1 MVDVNNAKR
10 VFKEYVSNYNLQD
23 GKIALKVAHILR
35 VSELSKKIATSLNL
49 SEEDIKLAELIGL
62 LHDIGRFEQV
72 RKYNTFIDKISI
84 NHGEYGVKILF
95 EWGTEFDPAAVM
107 ADAARASGL
116 PVLFS
121 VQGVMRDCA
130 AHLCDGVPEKYRRSG
145 ALWHAIDKIIP
156 GELLDNMQA
165 SFDAL
170 AAKEAAALADARYV
184 TGRTS
189 FDRAACA
196 ALAPHARYYPCNE
209 TLRPLF
215 YTGTLWHARDFA
227 AAPVLLLPQG
237 NYPLKNLHTVIKALP
252 AVLAEYG
259 DAELRIAGWP
269 PLDKGPL
276 LRPVI
281 DRMFPYKLYC
291 KRLAAQLGVTE
302 HIRYTGPLDAAA
314 MRQAY
319 LEADAFLLPSGCEN
333 SPNSLGEAMLLGLPC
348 VASAVGGIPSMLA
361 NGTEGLLYG
370 DALDADALARA
381 VLQVLHSPDGG
392 TAMGRA
398 ARARALQT
406 HDAARNAAD
415 LLHIYESILQEEHP

>member
-1 MVDVNNAKR
+1 MKNQR
-10 VFKEYVSNYNLQD
+10 QEYLLQI
-23 GKIALKVAHILR
+23 IAEETVETQEQLLERLQERGIR
-35 VSELSKKIATSLNL
+35 STQATISR
-49 SEEDIKLAELIGL
+49 DIKELHLIKEPVGQGRYRYAVSAHRTKLNFADRLRTIFREGVLSVDYAQNLVVIKTMPGLA
-62 LHDIGRFEQV
+62 
-72 RKYNTFIDKISI
+72 S
-84 NHGEYGVKILF
+84 
-95 EWGTEFDPAAVM
+95 
-107 ADAARASGL
+107 
-116 PVLFS
+116 
-121 VQGVMRDCA
+121 
-130 AHLCDGVPEKYRRSG
+130 
-145 ALWHAIDKIIP
+145 
-156 GELLDNMQA
+156 
-165 SFDAL
+165 
-170 AAKEAAALADARYV
+170 
-184 TGRTS
+184 
-189 FDRAACA
+189 AACA

-348 VASAVGGIPSMLA
+348 VASAVGGIPSMLE

-392 TAMGRA
+392 AAMGRA

>member
-1 MVDVNNAKR
+1 M
-10 VFKEYVSNYNLQD
+10 
-23 GKIALKVAHILR
+23 
-35 VSELSKKIATSLNL
+35 
-49 SEEDIKLAELIGL
+49 
-62 LHDIGRFEQV
+62 
-72 RKYNTFIDKISI
+72 
-84 NHGEYGVKILF
+84 
-95 EWGTEFDPAAVM
+95 
-107 ADAARASGL
+107 
-116 PVLFS
+116 
-121 VQGVMRDCA
+121 
-130 AHLCDGVPEKYRRSG
+130 
-145 ALWHAIDKIIP
+145 
-156 GELLDNMQA
+156 
-165 SFDAL
+165 
-170 AAKEAAALADARYV
+170 
-184 TGRTS
+184 TGRTA

-319 LEADAFLLPSGCEN
+319 LEADVFLLPSACEN

-361 NGTEGLLYG
+361 KGTEGLLYG

-398 ARARALQT
+398 AVPAHCRPMMRPATPLICCTSTKAFCRRSTREHFRHHPLLQGRGHASPRGGQRPDPVRPPIWRSCSSTTAAPTTRAPSVTNWQPLIRASGRCIVQT
-406 HDAARNAAD
+406 AARVRPA
-415 LLHIYESILQEEHP
+415 IPGWTPRTGTGCCFWMPTMRFYPVCGPRWTP

>member
-1 MVDVNNAKR
+1 MKKEIKWSIAAVLLLCMGVVVYFLFLRPAPVSHTTFFLAEGLASQTECHIMDSGKEGPTIFLLAGTHGNEPAG
-10 VFKEYVSNYNLQD
+10 FKGAEQLLERLQER
-23 GKIALKVAHILR
+23 GIR
-35 VSELSKKIATSLNL
+35 STQATISR
-49 SEEDIKLAELIGL
+49 DIKELHLIKEPVGHGVYKYAVSGNRTRLNFAEKLRTIFRESITSIDSAQNIVVIKTMPGLA
-62 LHDIGRFEQV
+62 
-72 RKYNTFIDKISI
+72 S
-84 NHGEYGVKILF
+84 
-95 EWGTEFDPAAVM
+95 
-107 ADAARASGL
+107 
-116 PVLFS
+116 
-121 VQGVMRDCA
+121 
-130 AHLCDGVPEKYRRSG
+130 
-145 ALWHAIDKIIP
+145 
-156 GELLDNMQA
+156 
-165 SFDAL
+165 
-170 AAKEAAALADARYV
+170 
-184 TGRTS
+184 
-189 FDRAACA
+189 AACA

-406 HDAARNAAD
+406 HDAAHNAAD

>member
-1 MVDVNNAKR
+1 MHYR
-10 VFKEYVSNYNLQD
+10 VERDTAAFAPHLQAERPD
-23 GKIALKVAHILR
+23 LVHI
-35 VSELSKKIATSLNL
+35 
-49 SEEDIKLAELIGL
+49 
-62 LHDIGRFEQV
+62 
-72 RKYNTFIDKISI
+72 
-84 NHGEYGVKILF
+84 
-95 EWGTEFDPAAVM
+95 WGTEFDPAAVM
-107 ADAARASGL
+107 AAAARASGL

-184 TGRTS
+184 TGRTA

-276 LRPVI
+276 LRPVS
-281 DRMFPYKLYC
+281 DRLFPYTLYC
-291 KRLAAQLGVTE
+291 TRLAAQLGGTE

-314 MRQAY
+314 LRQAY
-319 LEADAFLLPSGCEN
+319 LEAVALLLPSGCEICPF
-333 SPNSLGEAMLLGLPC
+333 SFGEALLLGLPC

-370 DALDADALARA
+370 DALDADALAVTLDA
-381 VLQVLHSPDGG
+381 VAEKFGDLLPKMKWLNFGG
-392 TAMGRA
+392 GHHITRPGYDMATLEKCIR
-398 ARARALQT
+398 RARNDWGVTVYLEPGEACAL
-406 HDAARNAAD
+406 NAGY
-415 LLHIYESILQEEHP
+415 LLTRVLDVVQNGDTTVAI

>member
-1 MVDVNNAKR
+1 MKNQR
-10 VFKEYVSNYNLQD
+10 QEHLLQI
-23 GKIALKVAHILR
+23 IAEETVETQEQLLERLQERGIR
-35 VSELSKKIATSLNL
+35 STQATISR
-49 SEEDIKLAELIGL
+49 DIKELHLIKEPVGQGRYRYAVSAHRTKLNFADRLRTIFREGVLSVDYAQNLVVIKTMPGLA
-62 LHDIGRFEQV
+62 
-72 RKYNTFIDKISI
+72 S
-84 NHGEYGVKILF
+84 
-95 EWGTEFDPAAVM
+95 
-107 ADAARASGL
+107 
-116 PVLFS
+116 
-121 VQGVMRDCA
+121 
-130 AHLCDGVPEKYRRSG
+130 
-145 ALWHAIDKIIP
+145 
-156 GELLDNMQA
+156 
-165 SFDAL
+165 
-170 AAKEAAALADARYV
+170 
-184 TGRTS
+184 
-189 FDRAACA
+189 AACA

-392 TAMGRA
+392 AAMGRA

>member
-1 MVDVNNAKR
+1 M
-10 VFKEYVSNYNLQD
+10 
-23 GKIALKVAHILR
+23 HILWLVRTTLPQAAAACGLAGASDVSGSWLTGQLAALRACPDLQLTVLCVGKEDADGTADGVHYR
-35 VSELSKKIATSLNL
+35 VVRDTAAFAPLLQ
-49 SEEDIKLAELIGL
+49 AERPDLVHI
-62 LHDIGRFEQV
+62 
-72 RKYNTFIDKISI
+72 
-84 NHGEYGVKILF
+84 
-95 EWGTEFDPAAVM
+95 WGTEFDPAAVM
-107 ADAARASGL
+107 AAAARASGL

-184 TGRTS
+184 TGRTA

-281 DRMFPYKLYC
+281 DQMFPYKLYC
-291 KRLAAQLGVTE
+291 KRLAAQLGVME

>member
-1 MVDVNNAKR
+1 MHYR
-10 VFKEYVSNYNLQD
+10 VVRDTAAFAPLLQAERPD
-23 GKIALKVAHILR
+23 LVHI
-35 VSELSKKIATSLNL
+35 
-49 SEEDIKLAELIGL
+49 
-62 LHDIGRFEQV
+62 
-72 RKYNTFIDKISI
+72 
-84 NHGEYGVKILF
+84 
-95 EWGTEFDPAAVM
+95 WGTEFDPAAVM
-107 ADAARASGL
+107 VNAARASGL

-170 AAKEAAALADARYV
+170 AAKEAAALAVARYV
-184 TGRTS
+184 TGRTA

-319 LEADAFLLPSGCEN
+319 LEADVFFAAVRLREQPQQLRRGHAAGPALRRQRRGRYSFDA
-333 SPNSLGEAMLLGLPC
+333 GERHRGSFVRRCAGRRRAGPRRFAGAAQPRRRYGHGPGGPC
-348 VASAVGGIPSMLA
+348 PR
-361 NGTEGLLYG
+361 T
-370 DALDADALARA
+370 AD
-381 VLQVLHSPDGG
+381 P
-392 TAMGRA
+392 
-398 ARARALQT
+398 
-406 HDAARNAAD
+406 
-415 LLHIYESILQEEHP
+415 

>member
-1 MVDVNNAKR
+1 M
-10 VFKEYVSNYNLQD
+10 
-23 GKIALKVAHILR
+23 
-35 VSELSKKIATSLNL
+35 
-49 SEEDIKLAELIGL
+49 
-62 LHDIGRFEQV
+62 
-72 RKYNTFIDKISI
+72 
-84 NHGEYGVKILF
+84 
-95 EWGTEFDPAAVM
+95 
-107 ADAARASGL
+107 
-116 PVLFS
+116 
-121 VQGVMRDCA
+121 
-130 AHLCDGVPEKYRRSG
+130 
-145 ALWHAIDKIIP
+145 
-156 GELLDNMQA
+156 
-165 SFDAL
+165 
-170 AAKEAAALADARYV
+170 
-184 TGRTS
+184 
-189 FDRAACA
+189 
-196 ALAPHARYYPCNE
+196 
-209 TLRPLF
+209 
-215 YTGTLWHARDFA
+215 
-227 AAPVLLLPQG
+227 LLLPQG

-319 LEADAFLLPSGCEN
+319 LEA
-333 SPNSLGEAMLLGLPC
+333 MLLGLPC

>member
-1 MVDVNNAKR
+1 MKSKR
-10 VFKEYVSNYNLQD
+10 QE
-23 GKIALKVAHILR
+23 KIL
-35 VSELSKKIATSLNL
+35 ELIHDHSVQTQEQL
-49 SEEDIKLAELIGL
+49 LAELNDAGFRTTQATISR
-62 LHDIGRFEQV
+62 DIKQLRIIKELG
-72 RKYNTFIDKISI
+72 
-84 NHGEYGVKILF
+84 
-95 EWGTEFDPAAVM
+95 P
-107 ADAARASGL
+107 
-116 PVLFS
+116 
-121 VQGVMRDCA
+121 
-130 AHLCDGVPEKYRRSG
+130 DGVYRYSTTPKPVEHTFSAKLNLIFRQCITSVDY
-145 ALWHAIDKIIP
+145 AQNMIVIKTMP
-156 GELLDNMQA
+156 GLA
-165 SFDAL
+165 S
-170 AAKEAAALADARYV
+170 
-184 TGRTS
+184 
-189 FDRAACA
+189 AACA

-291 KRLAAQLGVTE
+291 KRLAAQLGVTDR
-302 HIRYTGPLDAAA
+302 IRYTGPLDAAA

>member
-1 MVDVNNAKR
+1 M
-10 VFKEYVSNYNLQD
+10 
-23 GKIALKVAHILR
+23 HILWLVRTTLPQAAAACGLAGASDVSGSWLTGQLAALRACPDLHLTVLCVGKADADGTADGVHYR
-35 VSELSKKIATSLNL
+35 VVRDTAAFAPLLQ
-49 SEEDIKLAELIGL
+49 AERPDLVHI
-62 LHDIGRFEQV
+62 
-72 RKYNTFIDKISI
+72 
-84 NHGEYGVKILF
+84 
-95 EWGTEFDPAAVM
+95 WGTEFDPAAVM

-156 GELLDNMQA
+156 GELLDNMQM

-184 TGRTS
+184 TGRTA
-189 FDRAACA
+189 FDHAACA

-237 NYPLKNLHTVIKALP
+237 NYPLKNLHTVIQALP

-302 HIRYTGPLDAAA
+302 HIRYTGPLDATA

-319 LEADAFLLPSGCEN
+319 LEGQRLFAAVRLREQPQQLRRGHAAGP
-333 SPNSLGEAMLLGLPC
+333 
-348 VASAVGGIPSMLA
+348 ASASPAPWAVSLRCWRTAPRVF
-361 NGTEGLLYG
+361 LYG

-392 TAMGRA
+392 AAMGRA

>member
-1 MVDVNNAKR
+1 M
-10 VFKEYVSNYNLQD
+10 
-23 GKIALKVAHILR
+23 HILWLVKTVLPQAAAACGLAGASDVSGSWLTGQLAALRACPDLQLTVLCVGKADADGTADGVHYR
-35 VSELSKKIATSLNL
+35 VVRDTAAFAPLLQ
-49 SEEDIKLAELIGL
+49 AERPDLVHI
-62 LHDIGRFEQV
+62 
-72 RKYNTFIDKISI
+72 
-84 NHGEYGVKILF
+84 
-95 EWGTEFDPAAVM
+95 WGTEFDPAAVM
-107 ADAARASGL
+107 AAAARASGL

-184 TGRTS
+184 TGRTA

-237 NYPLKNLHTVIKALP
+237 NYPLKNLHTVIRALP
-252 AVLAEYG
+252 AVRQQFPGATLH
-259 DAELRIAGWP
+259 IAGWP

-276 LRPVI
+276 LRPII

-291 KRLAAQLGVTE
+291 KRLAAQLGVADAL
-302 HIRYTGPLDAAA
+302 HYTGPLDAAA

-319 LEADAFLLPSGCEN
+319 LEADVFLLPSSCEN
-333 SPNSLGEAMLLGLPC
+333 SPNSLGEAMLLGMPC
-348 VASAVGGIPSMLA
+348 VASNAGGIPDMLA
-361 NGTEGLLYG
+361 AGREGLLYG
-370 DALDADALARA
+370 ESQDADALARCL
-381 VLQVLHSPDGG
+381 LQVLTAPDGG
-392 TAMGRA
+392 TALGQA
-398 ARARALQT
+398 ARARALHT
-406 HDAARNAAD
+406 HDAAANAAA
-415 LLHIYESILQEEHP
+415 LVGIYETILKGDAQ

>member
-1 MVDVNNAKR
+1 M
-10 VFKEYVSNYNLQD
+10 
-23 GKIALKVAHILR
+23 HILWLVRTTLPQAAAACGLAGASDVSGSWLTGQLAALRACPDLQLTVLCVGKEDADGTADGVHYR
-35 VSELSKKIATSLNL
+35 VVRDTAAFAPLLQ
-49 SEEDIKLAELIGL
+49 AERPDLVHI
-62 LHDIGRFEQV
+62 
-72 RKYNTFIDKISI
+72 
-84 NHGEYGVKILF
+84 
-95 EWGTEFDPAAVM
+95 WGTEFDPAAVM

-156 GELLDNMQA
+156 GELLDKMQA

-184 TGRTS
+184 TGRTA

-302 HIRYTGPLDAAA
+302 HIPLHRAAGCRGHAAGVSGGRRLFAAVRLREQPQQLRRGHAAGPALRRQRRGRYSFDAGERHRGSFVRRCAGRRRAGPRRFAGAAQP
-314 MRQAY
+314 RRWHGHG
-319 LEADAFLLPSGCEN
+319 PSG
-333 SPNSLGEAMLLGLPC
+333 PC
-348 VASAVGGIPSMLA
+348 PR
-361 NGTEGLLYG
+361 T
-370 DALDADALARA
+370 AD
-381 VLQVLHSPDGG
+381 P
-392 TAMGRA
+392 
-398 ARARALQT
+398 
-406 HDAARNAAD
+406 
-415 LLHIYESILQEEHP
+415 